1 MNSRQAVKAAAKKII
16 ELEHMNMMQALD
28 IQEYNRVI
36 LDIING
42 TGPCQWCEEEPECQR
57 ECKGHGCQEWWL
69 RFRKPEGA
77 EPVDSSLDDE
87 LNAIRE
93 QTGGEPGEK
102 GTEEKSPVQRVEE

>member
-1 MNSRQAVKAAAKKII
+1 MNGKQAARLAAKKIE
-16 ELEHMNMMQALD
+16 ELEYMNMMQALD
-28 IQEYNRVI
+28 IQEYNKVI

-57 ECKGHGCQEWWL
+57 ECKGKGCQEWWL
-69 RFRKPEGA
+69 RFRKPDDA

-93 QTGGEPGEK
+93 QTGGEPDEA
-102 GTEEKSPVQRVEE
+102 GTEEASPVQRLAE